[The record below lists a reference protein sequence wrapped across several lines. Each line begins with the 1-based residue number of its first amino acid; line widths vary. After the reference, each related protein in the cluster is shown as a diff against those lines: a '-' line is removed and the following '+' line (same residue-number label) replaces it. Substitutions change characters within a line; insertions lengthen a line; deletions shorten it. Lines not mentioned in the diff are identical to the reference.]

1 MKKRL
6 RVLLIDVNCKNSS
19 TGQIAYNLYSY
30 LNAHGDYAAIC
41 YGRGKSIHEKNIYK
55 FGIDIETYIHAF
67 LTRITGLT
75 GCFSYFSTKRLI
87 KYIDKFNPDIVH
99 IHELHAYFV
108 NISQLLNHL
117 AKKRIRVVHTLHCE
131 FSYTGKCGHSIDC
144 DKWKNECDKCPHLKD
159 YPSTLCFDHTRYM
172 FNEKKRAFLK
182 LHHPTYVVP
191 STWLYKRIKQSFL
204 KHEDIR
210 LIHNSIDTSIFHYQD
225 RELIKNEKGIN
236 RNTKVVLALAP
247 DLMSDN
253 KGGKYVMQVAQKM
266 QNVLFIL
273 IGTGHKPYKKENVH
287 DLGNIYDK
295 YELAKYYS
303 LADAFVI
310 CSKNENFPTTC
321 IEAICCGTP
330 IVGFDAGGARE
341 VAPGNLGTFVQYGNV
356 EALVTE
362 LNKII
367 YNNSIENL
375 RNEFHAIS
383 NHYSIK
389 RMCEEYRSVY
399 ICENE
404 FDY

>member
-1 MKKRL
+1 M
-6 RVLLIDVNCKNSS
+6 
-19 TGQIAYNLYSY
+19 
-30 LNAHGDYAAIC
+30 
-41 YGRGKSIHEKNIYK
+41 
-55 FGIDIETYIHAF
+55 
-67 LTRITGLT
+67 
-75 GCFSYFSTKRLI
+75 
-87 KYIDKFNPDIVH
+87 
-99 IHELHAYFV
+99 
-108 NISQLLNHL
+108 
-117 AKKRIRVVHTLHCE
+117 
-131 FSYTGKCGHSIDC
+131 
-144 DKWKNECDKCPHLKD
+144 
-159 YPSTLCFDHTRYM
+159 
-172 FNEKKRAFLK
+172 
-182 LHHPTYVVP
+182 
-191 STWLYKRIKQSFL
+191 
-204 KHEDIR
+204 
-210 LIHNSIDTSIFHYQD
+210 
-225 RELIKNEKGIN
+225 
-236 RNTKVVLALAP
+236 
-247 DLMSDN
+247 
-253 KGGKYVMQVAQKM
+253 
-266 QNVLFIL
+266 
-273 IGTGHKPYKKENVH
+273 H